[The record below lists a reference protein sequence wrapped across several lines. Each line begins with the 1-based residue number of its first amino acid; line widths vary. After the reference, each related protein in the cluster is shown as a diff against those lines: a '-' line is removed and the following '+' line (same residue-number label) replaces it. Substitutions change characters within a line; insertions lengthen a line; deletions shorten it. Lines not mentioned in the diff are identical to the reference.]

1 MKALRLSIIFI
12 TLFFLALTGCKKE
25 DNPINSS
32 SNIKEILTSGT
43 WRITYFFDDKDETAH
58 FTGFNFTFLTNGTV
72 TASNG
77 SSNVNGTW
85 NTGTDD
91 SSNKLYLTFVS
102 NATFE
107 ELNEDWHVIE
117 KGGNKI
123 RLEHISGGS
132 GGTDYLTFE
141 KN

>member
-1 MKALRLSIIFI
+1 MKAFSLSIVFFVLLLI
-12 TLFFLALTGCKKE
+12 TLTGCKKE
-25 DNPINSS
+25 DNPVNPS

-43 WRITYFFDDKDETAH
+43 WRVTYFFDDKDETNH
-58 FTGFNFTFLTNGTV
+58 FTGYTFTFLNNGTV
-72 TASNG
+72 TASN
-77 SSNVNGTW
+77 NITTVNGTW

-91 SSNKLYLTFVS
+91 SNNKLYLNFVS
-102 NATFE
+102 NTTFE

-117 KGGNKI
+117 KLNNKI